1 MQLGGELMKVLK
13 VLNNSLI
20 LALDESG
27 AECILMGKGLGY
39 HKAIGY
45 PVKKDEIQK
54 IFVLTDNKMLKNF
67 IQLASTIDE
76 TYLNMVKEII
86 DFAADKYQIKVKDY
100 LYLSLADHISF
111 VVKRV
116 KEGNIGE
123 NFNYPDVL
131 LHHRNEYQVGLFAV
145 NLINKKMH
153 VSLPNSEAT
162 GIGLHFVDAEVDV
175 GDQQKNREIAK
186 LVSSLE
192 KIAQRIIGGKID
204 QNTFTYSRFLTHL
217 NYFCERVY
225 ENKLFSD
232 EDQEGLYQDLAAKM
246 PKEVEIIN
254 AFDEFIRKKINLRIT
269 KQEKIYLIVHLHKVV
284 EENCK
289 KV

>member
-27 AECILMGKGLGY
+27 TECILMGKGLGY

-45 PVKKDEIQK
+45 PVKKEEIQK

-76 TYLNMVKEII
+76 TYLNMVREII
-86 DFAADKYQIKVKDY
+86 DFAAKKYQIKVKDY

-111 VVKRV
+111 VVKRF

-131 LHHRNEYQVGLFAV
+131 LHHRNEYQIGLFAV

-153 VSLPNSEAT
+153 VLLPDSEAT
-162 GIGLHFVDAEVDV
+162 GIGLHFVDEEVDV
-175 GDQQKNREIAK
+175 GDQQKNRKIAE
-186 LVSSLE
+186 LVNSLE
-192 KIAQRIIGGKID
+192 KIAQRIIGGNID

-232 EDQEGLYQDLAAKM
+232 EDREGLYQDLAAKM
-246 PKEVEIIN
+246 TKEAEIIN
-254 AFDEFIRKKINLRIT
+254 AFDEFIREKINLRIT
-269 KQEKIYLIVHLHKVV
+269 KQERIYLIVHLHKVV

>member
-20 LALDESG
+20 LALDDSG
-27 AECILMGKGLGY
+27 AECILMGKGIGY

-45 PVKKDEIQK
+45 PVKNEEIQK

-76 TYLNMVKEII
+76 VYLNMVKEII
-86 DFAADKYQIKVKDY
+86 DFAAKEYHIKVKDY

-111 VVKRV
+111 VVKRF

-131 LHHRNEYQVGLFAV
+131 LHHRDEYQVGLFAV
-145 NLINKKMH
+145 NLINKKMN
-153 VSLPNSEAT
+153 VSLPDSEAT
-162 GIGLHFVDAEVDV
+162 AIGLHFVDAEVDHS
-175 GDQQKNREIAK
+175 DQQKNMKIAD

-192 KIAQRIIGGKID
+192 KITQRVVGGKID
-204 QNTFTYSRFLTHL
+204 QSTFTYSRFLTHL

-232 EDQEGLYQDLAAKM
+232 EDKEGLYQDLAAKM
-246 PKEVEIIN
+246 PKEVEIID
-254 AFDEFIRKKINLRIT
+254 AFDKFINKKFALKIT
-269 KQEKIYLIVHLHKVV
+269 KQEKIYLLVHLHKIV

-289 KV
+289 KI

>member
-45 PVKKDEIQK
+45 PVKKEEIQK

-67 IQLASTIDE
+67 IQLANTIDE
-76 TYLNMVKEII
+76 TYLNMVREII
-86 DFAADKYQIKVKDY
+86 DFAARKYQIKVKDY

-131 LHHRNEYQVGLFAV
+131 LHQRNEYQVGLFAV

-162 GIGLHFVDAEVDV
+162 GIGLHFVDAEIDV
-175 GDQQKNREIAK
+175 EDQQKNREIAD

-225 ENKLFSD
+225 EDELFSD

-254 AFDEFIRKKINLRIT
+254 AFDEFIRKKLT
-269 KQEKIYLIVHLHKVV
+269 
-284 EENCK
+284 
-289 KV
+289 

>member
-76 TYLNMVKEII
+76 TYLNMVREII
-86 DFAADKYQIKVKDY
+86 DFAARKYQIKVKDY

-162 GIGLHFVDAEVDV
+162 GIGLHFVDAEVDID
-175 GDQQKNREIAK
+175 DQQKNREIAN

>member
-1 MQLGGELMKVLK
+1 MKVLK

-45 PVKKDEIQK
+45 PVKKEEIQK

-76 TYLNMVKEII
+76 IYINMVKEII
-86 DFAADKYQIKVKDY
+86 DFADKKYQIKVKDY

-111 VVKRV
+111 VVKRL

-131 LHHRNEYQVGLFAV
+131 LHHRNEYQVGLFAI
-145 NLINKKMH
+145 NLINKKMQ
-153 VSLPNSEAT
+153 VLLPVSEAT
-162 GIGLHFVDAEVDV
+162 GIGLHFVDAEVGFDN
-175 GDQQKNREIAK
+175 QQKNREIAD
-186 LVSSLE
+186 LVSNLE
-192 KIAQRIIGGKID
+192 KIVQRIIGAEIN

-232 EDQEGLYQDLAAKM
+232 EDQEGLYHDLAAKM

-254 AFDEFIRKKINLRIT
+254 AFNKFVIKKFSLKIT

>member
-1 MQLGGELMKVLK
+1 MKVLK

-76 TYLNMVKEII
+76 TYLNMVREII
-86 DFAADKYQIKVKDY
+86 DFAARKYQIKVKDY

-175 GDQQKNREIAK
+175 EDQQKNREIAD

>member
-1 MQLGGELMKVLK
+1 MKVLK
-13 VLNNSLI
+13 VLNNSLV

-45 PVKKDEIQK
+45 PVKKAEIQK

-86 DFAADKYQIKVKDY
+86 DFASRKYQIKVKDY

-131 LHHRNEYQVGLFAV
+131 LHYRNGYQIGLFAV
-145 NLINKKMH
+145 NLINKKMQ

-175 GDQQKNREIAK
+175 DDQQKNREIAD

-232 EDQEGLYQDLAAKM
+232 EDQEGLYKDLAAKM

-254 AFDEFIRKKINLRIT
+254 AFDEFIRKKIRLRIT

>member
-45 PVKKDEIQK
+45 PVKKNEIQK
-54 IFVLTDNKMLKNF
+54 IFVLTDNQMLKNF
-67 IQLASTIDE
+67 IQLASTIDD
-76 TYLNMVKEII
+76 TYLNMVREII
-86 DFAADKYQIKVKDY
+86 DFATDKYQIKVKDY

-131 LHHRNEYQVGLFAV
+131 LHHRNEYRIGLFAV

-162 GIGLHFVDAEVDV
+162 SIGLHFVDGEVDV
-175 GDQQKNREIAK
+175 EDQQKNREIAD

-204 QNTFTYSRFLTHL
+204 PNTFTYSRFLTHL
-217 NYFCERVY
+217 NYFSERVY

-232 EDQEGLYQDLAAKM
+232 EDQEGLYQALAAKM

-254 AFDEFIRKKINLRIT
+254 AFDEFIRKKINLSIT

>member
-76 TYLNMVKEII
+76 TYLNMVREII
-86 DFAADKYQIKVKDY
+86 DFAVRKYQIKVKDY

-175 GDQQKNREIAK
+175 EDQQKNREIAD

>member
-1 MQLGGELMKVLK
+1 MKVLK

-45 PVKKDEIQK
+45 PVKKEEIQK

-76 TYLNMVKEII
+76 TYLNMVREII
-86 DFAADKYQIKVKDY
+86 DFAARKYQIKVKDY

-162 GIGLHFVDAEVDV
+162 GIGLHFVDTEVDV

-217 NYFCERVY
+217 NYFSERVY

-246 PKEVEIIN
+246 PKEVEIIY

>member
-1 MQLGGELMKVLK
+1 MKVLK

-20 LALDESG
+20 LALDKSG

-45 PVKKDEIQK
+45 PVKKEEIQK

-67 IQLASTIDE
+67 IQLANTIDE
-76 TYLNMVKEII
+76 TYLNMVREII
-86 DFAADKYQIKVKDY
+86 DFAARKYQIKVKDY

-131 LHHRNEYQVGLFAV
+131 LHQRNEYQVGLFAV

-162 GIGLHFVDAEVDV
+162 GIGLHFVDAEIDV
-175 GDQQKNREIAK
+175 EDQQKNREIAD

-225 ENKLFSD
+225 EDELFSD

-254 AFDEFIRKKINLRIT
+254 AFDEFIRKKLT
-269 KQEKIYLIVHLHKVV
+269 
-284 EENCK
+284 
-289 KV
+289 

>member
-54 IFVLTDNKMLKNF
+54 IFVLTDNKMLKKF
-67 IQLASTIDE
+67 IQLANTIDE
-76 TYLNMVKEII
+76 TYLNIVREII

-100 LYLSLADHISF
+100 LYLSLSDHISF

-162 GIGLHFVDAEVDV
+162 VIGLHFVDAEVDA
-175 GDQQKNREIAK
+175 GDQQKNREIDD

-192 KIAQRIIGGKID
+192 KIAQRIIGVKSTKIL
-204 QNTFTYSRFLTHL
+204 SLI
-217 NYFCERVY
+217 RV
-225 ENKLFSD
+225 F
-232 EDQEGLYQDLAAKM
+232 
-246 PKEVEIIN
+246 
-254 AFDEFIRKKINLRIT
+254 
-269 KQEKIYLIVHLHKVV
+269 
-284 EENCK
+284 
-289 KV
+289 

>member
-45 PVKKDEIQK
+45 PVKKEEIQK

-131 LHHRNEYQVGLFAV
+131 LHQRNEYQVGLFAV

-162 GIGLHFVDAEVDV
+162 GIGLHFVDAEIDV
-175 GDQQKNREIAK
+175 EDQQKNREIAD

-225 ENKLFSD
+225 EDELFSD

>member
-45 PVKKDEIQK
+45 PVKKEEIQK

-76 TYLNMVKEII
+76 TYLNMVREII
-86 DFAADKYQIKVKDY
+86 DFAARKYQIKVKDY

-175 GDQQKNREIAK
+175 EDQQKNREIAD

>member
-76 TYLNMVKEII
+76 TYLNMVREII
-86 DFAADKYQIKVKDY
+86 DFAARKYQIKVKDY

-175 GDQQKNREIAK
+175 EDQQKNREIAD